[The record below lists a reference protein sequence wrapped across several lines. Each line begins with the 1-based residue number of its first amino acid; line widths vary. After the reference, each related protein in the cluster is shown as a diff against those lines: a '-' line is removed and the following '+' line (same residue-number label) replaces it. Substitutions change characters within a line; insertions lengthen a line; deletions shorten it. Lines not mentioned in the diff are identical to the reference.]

1 MKSGV
6 PWNVRGVRREARETA
21 REAARRSGV
30 PLGEW
35 LNQAIIESA
44 IDDGVVPAHLDDNDP
59 DTDPLPYAAMN
70 GRLDELTQQLERLR
84 QATTAVPLAPTPLPP
99 PPQPVLH
106 GDVTSQRLADT
117 IGRLDGRLDQ
127 LIHEGRAATDEIERR
142 VNAVDRTLAALTRE
156 TPPLPPPV
164 MAPVMAPVMQA
175 PPAPPVMRAPPA
187 PQAPLT
193 PPTRP
198 YGPNFLDQAIAEIT
212 ARQRALDAEPAYTPP
227 PAAPAFV
234 PDTYA
239 PPLQPQ
245 PQPSYTDPVPR
256 SPTQDMSGLE
266 QQLRHITSQIETLRR
281 PPPPS
286 GVEEA
291 IGALRADLAE
301 IARTLTDALPRRA
314 VESLEG
320 EVRALSARVDESRQC
335 GVDKSTLSG
344 IEHGLAEVRDA
355 LRGLTPAESLVGL
368 GSAVNA
374 LSQKIDL
381 ISSTHQD
388 PGALAQLEG
397 AISGLRGIVTHVA
410 SNDSLAR
417 LQDEVRGLAAKIDR
431 VTSTSGGSDT
441 LNMLEQRIATL
452 ADALENRHHGGEVTP
467 PQYDAIV
474 KSLVDKIEKVQ
485 LSRGDHMALGH
496 LENRIAQ
503 LVERLDASDQ
513 RFGHLESIERG
524 LVDLLVHLE
533 EMRSASGAS
542 AIRSASDTKPPVVE
556 SLKQDIAVLQA
567 ATQEKLEDVHGTIE
581 KVVDRLAMIESG
593 MRSPPQPLAPPPSPS
608 QPSPSQPSHQA
619 PHQSHTAAAAP
630 MPPAPQLQPAPVRA
644 PQAAAP
650 VLPPPQAAAPQPAP
664 RPVAQPA
671 PLPPPTRAPALQ
683 APHQAVPQPAA
694 APHVATPRPPIDPNL
709 PPDHPLEPGSRGRPS
724 GSPAERIAD
733 SEAALGPAKP
743 PVIADPG
750 GRSNFI
756 AAARRAAQAA
766 AAEMPDR
773 PSYRTEPGFAPAA
786 AAGDSEPLSKSLSSR
801 VKMMFS
807 GAGMVLLALGTT
819 YAVSTM
825 LSEPEFDRAAEL
837 TEPAPPRRQVALPAS
852 PVIATAPSRTF
863 EALPLPSAGTLPGGR
878 TNNLPTAGVLSM
890 IAPPAAPAQA
900 PRVQAPTVQ
909 APTVQN
915 SPSQGAPS
923 ADRARPPA
931 AGDVTGS
938 VPSSLASASQAPIPT
953 AAIPHVAAPV
963 MMTPGALA
971 PNVASPSASP
981 SSAAVPLAPGEEP
994 PAAIGG
1000 AALRTAAA
1008 RGDAAASYEVAVRF
1022 ADGTGV
1028 PQDFAQA
1035 ASWFERAANQGLAPA
1050 QFRLGSL
1057 YEKGQGVK
1065 KDLATARKLYI
1076 SAADQGNAK
1085 AMHNLAVLNAEG
1097 VDGKPD
1103 YKAAAGWFRK
1113 AADRDVSDSQYNLG
1127 ILYARGIGI
1136 ETNLTESYKWFALAA
1151 RSGDKEAV
1159 RKRDDVAN
1167 RLDPQ
1172 SLMAAKLAVQTWTA
1186 EPQPDAAVNVK
1197 TPPGGWERPSASA
1210 PAKPKAR
1217 TAARPLAR
1225 QEASLAH

>member
-44 IDDGVVPAHLDDNDP
+44 IDDGVVPAHLDEGEP
-59 DTDPLPYAAMN
+59 DTDPFPFAAMN

-84 QATTAVPLAPTPLPP
+84 QVTTAVPLTTTPL

-106 GDVTSQRLADT
+106 DDLTSQRLADT

-142 VNAVDRTLAALTRE
+142 VNAVDRTLASLTRE
-156 TPPLPPPV
+156 TPPPPPPV
-164 MAPVMAPVMQA
+164 MTPPVMKAPAAQLDMRA
-175 PPAPPVMRAPPA
+175 PPADSVMRAPPA
-187 PQAPLT
+187 PMAPLG

-212 ARQRALDAEPAYTPP
+212 ARQRALDAEPAHTPP
-227 PAAPAFV
+227 PPAPAFV
-234 PDTYA
+234 PDTYT
-239 PPLQPQ
+239 PPLQP
-245 PQPSYTDPVPR
+245 SYNDPVPR

-266 QQLRHITSQIETLRR
+266 QQLRHITSQIETLRQ

-286 GVEEA
+286 GIEQA

-320 EVRALSARVDESRQC
+320 EVRALAARVDESRHS
-335 GVDKSTLSG
+335 GVDNSTLSTLSG
-344 IEHGLAEVRDA
+344 IERGLAEVRDA

-381 ISSTHQD
+381 ISATHHD

-410 SNDSLAR
+410 SNDSLTR

-431 VTSTSGGSDT
+431 VTSQTGSSDT
-441 LNMLEQRIATL
+441 LNMLEQRIASL
-452 ADALENRHHGGEVTP
+452 ADAMENRNQGGELVP

-503 LVERLDASDQ
+503 LVERLDASDA

-533 EMRSASGAS
+533 EMRSASGGN
-542 AIRSASDTKPPVVE
+542 AIRSAPDTKPPVVE
-556 SLKQDIAVLQA
+556 ALKQDIAALQA
-567 ATQEKLEDVHGTIE
+567 TTQEKLEDVHGTIE

-593 MRSPPQPLAPPPSPS
+593 MRSQPPPPGPPSPPQPPQPQRQPQTSSAP
-608 QPSPSQPSHQA
+608 
-619 PHQSHTAAAAP
+619 
-630 MPPAPQLQPAPVRA
+630 
-644 PQAAAP
+644 
-650 VLPPPQAAAPQPAP
+650 LPPPQMPAAPQLEPAPVKAQQASQVLPPQAAPQPAKL
-664 RPVAQPA
+664 APA
-671 PLPPPTRAPALQ
+671 PLPPPTRAPAPAPQ
-683 APHQAVPQPAA
+683 AAPQHVAP
-694 APHVATPRPPIDPNL
+694 PHVAAPRPPIDPDL
-709 PPDHPLEPGSRGRPS
+709 PPDHPLEPGSRGRVS

-773 PSYRTEPGFAPAA
+773 PAYRGEPGFAPAT
-786 AAGDSEPLSKSLSSR
+786 AAGDSQPLSKSLSSR

-807 GAGMVLLALGTT
+807 GAGIVLLALGTT

-825 LSEPEFDRAAEL
+825 LSEPDFDRAAEL
-837 TEPAPPRRQVALPAS
+837 TEPAPPRRQAALPELPIMA
-852 PVIATAPSRTF
+852 APPSKAF
-863 EALPLPSAGTLPGGR
+863 QAAPLPSAGTLPGGR

-890 IAPPAAPAQA
+890 IAPPAAS
-900 PRVQAPTVQ
+900 VLI
-909 APTVQN
+909 
-915 SPSQGAPS
+915 APS
-923 ADRARPPA
+923 ADRTRPPS

-938 VPSSLASASQAPIPT
+938 VPSTATVPQAPHP
-953 AAIPHVAAPV
+953 VAAAVPSIVPPV
-963 MMTPGALA
+963 MP
-971 PNVASPSASP
+971 PIVASPSLTP
-981 SSAAVPLAPGEEP
+981 SVAALPSPGEEP

-1000 AALRTAAA
+1000 AILRTAAA
-1008 RGDAAASYEVAVRF
+1008 KGDAAASYEVAVRF

-1035 ASWFERAANQGLAPA
+1035 AVWFERAANQGLAPA

-1065 KDLATARKLYI
+1065 KDLLTARKLYV

-1085 AMHNLAVLNAEG
+1085 AMHNLAVLHAEG
-1097 VDGKPD
+1097 IEGKPD

-1113 AADRDVSDSQYNLG
+1113 AADLDVSDSQYNLG

-1136 ETNLTESYKWFALAA
+1136 EVNLAESYKWFSLAA
-1151 RSGDKEAV
+1151 RQGDKEAV

-1172 SLMAAKLAVQTWTA
+1172 SLMAAKLAVQTWTP

-1217 TAARPLAR
+1217 AAARPVAR

>member
-44 IDDGVVPAHLDDNDP
+44 IDDGLVPPHFETGDTEP
-59 DTDPLPYAAMN
+59 DTDPFPFAAMN

-84 QATTAVPLAPTPLPP
+84 QVTTHATATAPFTPTPLPP
-99 PPQPVLH
+99 QPVLR
-106 GDVTSQRLADT
+106 DDMTSQRLADT

-127 LIHEGRAATDEIERR
+127 LIHEGRAATNEIERR

-156 TPPLPPPV
+156 TPPPPSPVMAPPV
-164 MAPVMAPVMQA
+164 MAPPVMQA
-175 PPAPPVMRAPPA
+175 PPAPLA
-187 PQAPLT
+187 

-212 ARQRALDAEPAYTPP
+212 ARQRALDAQPAYAPPP
-227 PAAPAFV
+227 PAPAYAPLPYTQQV
-234 PDTYA
+234 SA
-239 PPLQPQ
+239 PPL
-245 PQPSYTDPVPR
+245 QPSYTDPVPR

-286 GVEEA
+286 GIEEA

-301 IARTLTDALPRRA
+301 ISRTLTDALPRRA

-320 EVRALSARVDESRQC
+320 EVRALTARVDESRQC

-344 IEHGLAEVRDA
+344 IERGLAEVRDA
-355 LRGLTPAESLVGL
+355 LRDLTPAESLVGL
-368 GSAVNA
+368 GGAVNA

-410 SNDSLAR
+410 SNDSLTR

-431 VTSTSGGSDT
+431 VTNQTGSSDT
-441 LNMLEQRIATL
+441 LNLLEQRIATL
-452 ADALENRHHGGEVTP
+452 ADALESRHHGGEATP

-533 EMRSASGAS
+533 EMRSATGAS
-542 AIRSASDTKPPVVE
+542 AIRSAPDTKPPVVE
-556 SLKQDIAVLQA
+556 ALKQDIAVLQA

-593 MRSPPQPLAPPPSPS
+593 MRGQPLPSPAPPSPPQPPHQSQHHARTSPPPPSPI
-608 QPSPSQPSHQA
+608 PS
-619 PHQSHTAAAAP
+619 
-630 MPPAPQLQPAPVRA
+630 APQLDPAPVRA

-650 VLPPPQAAAPQPAP
+650 VVAPQVIPPQAAAPK
-664 RPVAQPA
+664 PA
-671 PLPPPTRAPALQ
+671 PLPPPTRAPAPQ
-683 APHQAVPQPAA
+683 APQQAAPQHMP

-709 PPDHPLEPGSRGRPS
+709 PPDHPLEPGTRGRPA

-773 PSYRTEPGFAPAA
+773 PSYRSEPGFAPAA
-786 AAGDSEPLSKSLSSR
+786 AAGDSEPLGKSLSSR

-807 GAGMVLLALGTT
+807 GAGIVLLALGTT

-825 LSEPEFDRAAEL
+825 LSEPDFDRAAEL
-837 TEPAPPRRQVALPAS
+837 TEPAQPSRQAALPERS
-852 PVIATAPSRTF
+852 IVATTPSRTF

-890 IAPPAAPAQA
+890 IAPPAAPAQVA
-900 PRVQAPTVQ
+900 SAQV
-909 APTVQN
+909 N
-915 SPSQGAPS
+915 PS
-923 ADRARPPA
+923 ADRTRPPA
-931 AGDVTGS
+931 TGDVTGS
-938 VPSSLASASQAPIPT
+938 VPSPTAVASQAPMAVP
-953 AAIPHVAAPV
+953 AVPHIAAPSITST
-963 MMTPGALA
+963 TP
-971 PNVASPSASP
+971 
-981 SSAAVPLAPGEEP
+981 PGPADEP

-1000 AALRTAAA
+1000 TTLRTAAA
-1008 RGDAAASYEVAVRF
+1008 KGDAAAAYEVAVRF

-1028 PQDFAQA
+1028 AQDFAQA
-1035 ASWFERAANQGLAPA
+1035 AVWFERAANQGLAPA

-1085 AMHNLAVLNAEG
+1085 AMHNLAVLHAEG

-1103 YKAAAGWFRK
+1103 YKTAAGWFRK

-1136 ETNLTESYKWFALAA
+1136 EVNLSESYKWFALAA
-1151 RSGDKEAV
+1151 RQGDKEAV

-1172 SLMAAKLAVQTWTA
+1172 SLMAAKLAVQTWKA

-1197 TPPGGWERPSASA
+1197 TPPGGWERPSATA

-1217 TAARPLAR
+1217 AAARPIAR